1 MSARLYSKRFKQHP
15 GRILAAVIFVVLF
28 TCGELAAQ
36 EPATTPVPAPT
47 TTPAPAQETLEE
59 IPKIPNDQLD
69 SLVAPIA
76 LYPDPLLSQV
86 LVSSTYPLELVQ
98 LQQWLEKSGKYMNE
112 KAIAEAVQ
120 KENWDPSIQAMA
132 ALPTVVRQLVENI
145 KWTADLGNAFLAQQ
159 TDVMEAVQR
168 MRVKAKDAGK
178 LQSNDQIKVETAQ
191 AGNTS
196 YVMIEQA
203 SPEVVYVPS
212 YNPSWVWGVSAYPYP
227 YWYGGYYGGAAIWYG
242 SRIAIGVAWGGGWG
256 WGAGWG
262 VNNVNINVNNRFV
275 NHYNNINRG
284 GNRINGGAWQHNP
297 QHRGGAS
304 YGNRATAQRFG
315 GNNAGNRQTGNLGS
329 GARSG
334 NMNLSGLSGSGRDL
348 GANRGNLGGGAGRS
362 GGLDL
367 SGMRGNGPTNIGA
380 NRGSM
385 GGDRIGNRSVSG
397 GYGQRNGSF
406 GNGSYGGGA
415 ARSSSMR
422 GSSSMGRG
430 GYGGYGG
437 GGMRGGGMRGGGGRR

>member
-1 MSARLYSKRFKQHP
+1 MSTRLYSTRFKQHP
-15 GRILAAVIFVVLF
+15 IRILVAVIFVVLF

-36 EPATTPVPAPT
+36 EPATTP
-47 TTPAPAQETLEE
+47 APAQETQEE

-98 LQQWLEKSGKYMNE
+98 LQQWLEKSGKYLNE
-112 KAIAEAVQ
+112 KAVSEAVQ

-132 ALPTVVRQLVENI
+132 VLPTVVRQLVENI
-145 KWTADLGNAFLAQQ
+145 KWTTDLGNAFLAQQ

-168 MRVKAKDAGK
+168 MRLKAKEAGK
-178 LQSNDQIKVETAQ
+178 LQSNDQIKVETVQ
-191 AGNTS
+191 AANTS
-196 YVMIEQA
+196 YVVIEQA
-203 SPEVVYVPS
+203 RPEVVYVPT
-212 YNPSWVWGVSAYPYP
+212 YDPTWVWGVSAYPYP

-242 SRIAIGVAWGGGWG
+242 SAIAIGVAWGGGWG

-262 VNNVNINVNNRFV
+262 VNNVNLNVNNRFV

-284 GNRINGGAWQHNP
+284 GNRINGGNWQHNP
-297 QHRGGAS
+297 QHRGGAP
-304 YGNRATAQRFG
+304 YGNRATSQRFG
-315 GNNAGNRQTGNLGS
+315 GNNAGDRQTGNLGS
-329 GARSG
+329 GARAG
-334 NMNLSGLSGSGRDL
+334 NMDLSGLGGGGRDL
-348 GANRGNLGGGAGRS
+348 GANRGNLGGGAGRT

-406 GNGSYGGGA
+406 GGSGSFGGGA

-422 GSSSMGRG
+422 GASSMGR
-430 GYGGYGG
+430 GGYGG
-437 GGMRGGGMRGGGGRR
+437 GGMRGGGMRGGGGGRR